1 MKNLLLVLNFVLI
14 VSVGTLYYLQFFKD
28 SPGESESLSKS
39 KNLSDYRIVYI
50 NADSVLAN
58 YDYFEDAQAQLE
70 EKGKKLEAEYQNRAQ
85 GLQNE
90 VNNYQRT
97 VSNLTIGQAK
107 AIEEDLVKK
116 QQNLR
121 LYQESLTQ
129 QLLKEENEVNKEL
142 YDQVTAYLKE
152 YSKQNNVDLVVKYNQ
167 GSDILF
173 ASDSLDI
180 TQTVIE
186 GLNLAYANPETDTD
200 VALDTT
206 TTK

>member
-1 MKNLLLVLNFVLI
+1 MKNLLLVLNFVLT

-206 TTK
+206 ATK

>member
-1 MKNLLLVLNFVLI
+1 MKNLSLALNLVLI
-14 VSVGTLYYLQFFKD
+14 VAVGVLYYFQFSENSSD
-28 SPGESESLSKS
+28 ESESLSKS
-39 KNLSDYRIVYI
+39 KNLSDYSIVYI

-58 YDYFEDAQAQLE
+58 YDYFKDVQVQLQ

-129 QLLKEENEVNKEL
+129 ELLKEENEVNKEL

-152 YSKQNNVDLVVKYNQ
+152 YSEENNVDLVVKYNQ
-167 GSDILF
+167 GSDVLF

-180 TQTVIE
+180 TQVVIE
-186 GLNLAYANPETDTD
+186 GLNLAYANPETAIDA
-200 VALDTT
+200 VSDTT
-206 TTK
+206 ATE

>member
-1 MKNLLLVLNFVLI
+1 MKNLLLVLNLVLT

-206 TTK
+206 ATK

>member
-39 KNLSDYRIVYI
+39 KNLSYYRIVYI

>member
-1 MKNLLLVLNFVLI
+1 MNFVLT

-206 TTK
+206 ATK

>member
-1 MKNLLLVLNFVLI
+1 MKNLLLVLNFVLT

-173 ASDSLDI
+173 ASDNLDI

-206 TTK
+206 ATK

>member
-1 MKNLLLVLNFVLI
+1 MKNLLLVLNFVLT

-39 KNLSDYRIVYI
+39 KNLSYYRIVYI

-206 TTK
+206 ATK

>member
-1 MKNLLLVLNFVLI
+1 MKNLLLVLNFVLT

>member
-1 MKNLLLVLNFVLI
+1 MKNISLALNIVLI
-14 VSVGTLYYLQFFKD
+14 IAVAVLYYLQFSNSKT
-28 SPGESESLSKS
+28 SASENISSAPS
-39 KNLSDYRIVYI
+39 SNDYSIVYI

-58 YDYFEDAQAQLE
+58 YDYFKDAQAQLE
-70 EKGKKLEAEYQNRAQ
+70 ERGKKLEAEYQNRAQ

-129 QLLKEENEVNKEL
+129 ELLKEENKVNKEL
-142 YDQVTAYLKE
+142 YGKVTDYLKL
-152 YSKQNNVDLVVKYNQ
+152 YSQQNNVDLVVKYNQ

-180 TQTVIE
+180 TTIVIE
-186 GLNLAYANPETDTD
+186 GLNLAYSDDADQTVETDSTR
-200 VALDTT
+200 TE
-206 TTK
+206 